1 MKKQEFLSIVRKQIR
16 YIFVRDAIEEELKQH
31 LNDSMEALIEEG
43 LPWQEAEEEAVR
55 QMGDPVEVGMLLNKE
70 HKPLLGYLL
79 VVSRIVLC
87 ILIFRVVFV
96 FGVGAFGLIKSMTPV
111 VLENSVE
118 TYKVNLELDLPTHQV
133 KIDNICL
140 NENEQYCL
148 TFRAW
153 PKFQYSRAGWSGQYF
168 TLEDKNGEMPSG
180 SGQTKNAFVSYGY
193 KDFEWPEDS
202 VLRIVGTNGKV
213 IELDLTEYCDEKR

>member
-1 MKKQEFLSIVRKQIR
+1 MKKQEFLNIVRKQIR
-16 YIFVRDAIEEELKQH
+16 YVFVRDAIEEELKQH

-43 LPWQEAEEEAVR
+43 LTWQEAEEEAVR

-87 ILIFRVVFV
+87 ILIVRVVIP
-96 FGVGAFGLIKSMTPV
+96 FGVGAYGLIKSMTPV
-111 VLENSVE
+111 TLANSVE

-153 PKFQYSRAGWSGQYF
+153 PKIKYSRVGWSSHCF
-168 TLEDKNGEMPSG
+168 TLENKDGEMAGGATLIGSG
-180 SGQTKNAFVSYGY
+180 SFLYGS

-202 VLRIVGTNGKV
+202 MLYIVSVDGKV

>member
-1 MKKQEFLSIVRKQIR
+1 MKKKEFLSIVRKQIR
-16 YIFVRDAIEEELKQH
+16 YVFVRDTIEEELKQH
-31 LNDSMEALIEEG
+31 LNDSMETLIEEG
-43 LPWQEAEEEAVR
+43 FQWQDAEEEAVR

-79 VVSRIVLC
+79 VVSRILLC
-87 ILIFRVVFV
+87 ILIARVVFI
-96 FGVGAFGLIKSMTPV
+96 FGVGAFGLIKSITPV

-153 PKFQYSRAGWSGQYF
+153 PKFKYSRAGWSSDCF
-168 TLEDKNGEMPSG
+168 NLENKQGEMAGGATLRGSG
-180 SGQTKNAFVSYGY
+180 SFLYGS
-193 KDFEWPEDS
+193 KDFEWPENS
-202 VLRIVGTNGKV
+202 MLSIVAVDGEV

>member
-16 YIFVRDAIEEELKQH
+16 YVFVRDAIEEELKQH

-43 LPWQEAEEEAVR
+43 LSWQEAEEEAVR

-70 HKPLLGYLL
+70 HKPILGYLL
-79 VVSRIVLC
+79 VASRIVLC
-87 ILIFRVVFV
+87 ILILRVAIT
-96 FGVGAFGLIKSMTPV
+96 FGVGIFLLAKSMTPV
-111 VLENSVE
+111 TLENSVE
-118 TYKVNLELDLPTHQV
+118 TYEVNLEMDLPTHQV

-153 PKFQYSRAGWSGQYF
+153 PKFKYSRAGWSSDCF
-168 TLEDKNGEMPSG
+168 TLENKDGEMAGGATLRGSG
-180 SGQTKNAFVSYGY
+180 SFLYGS

-202 VLRIVGTNGKV
+202 LLYIVAVDGKV